1 MYKKGDKFVIEID
14 NVIVDEKGTVFLY
27 TIKGFNALVF
37 DQYGLDKLS
46 QLVNGVDTFSEN
58 RGYGKGYSDG
68 LIEGR
73 QRGIKL
79 EKARI
84 RAELK
89 I

>member
-1 MYKKGDKFVIEID
+1 MYKKGDKFVMEID
-14 NVIVDEKGTVFLY
+14 NVIVDVVGEVLLY

-46 QLVNGVDTFSEN
+46 QMVNGVDKFSEY

-73 QRGIKL
+73 KRGI
-79 EKARI
+79 EIERARI